1 MTRNPSTLQPGVA
14 STWSIGL
21 PSNGGTS
28 VGQVPSAAESAAA
41 AASEQRPR
49 SPPSVPCPAKWS
61 TVALKS
67 PAMITF
73 SRAHCAAS
81 QSRSLRQLRS
91 SHLMGATACTATM
104 RGPSPSTGSATT
116 LGTVLVLPG
125 GPGKS
130 ADVTAYAPRSGL
142 ISSVV
147 DRALAM
153 SS

>member
-1 MTRNPSTLQPGVA
+1 
-14 STWSIGL
+14 
-21 PSNGGTS
+21 
-28 VGQVPSAAESAAA
+28 
-41 AASEQRPR
+41 
-49 SPPSVPCPAKWS
+49 
-61 TVALKS
+61 
-67 PAMITF
+67 MITF
-73 SRAHCAAS
+73 SPAHCAAS

-116 LGTVLVLPG
+116 LGSVFVLPG

-130 ADVTAYAPRSGL
+130 ADVTVYAPRSGL

-147 DRALAM
+147 ERALAM